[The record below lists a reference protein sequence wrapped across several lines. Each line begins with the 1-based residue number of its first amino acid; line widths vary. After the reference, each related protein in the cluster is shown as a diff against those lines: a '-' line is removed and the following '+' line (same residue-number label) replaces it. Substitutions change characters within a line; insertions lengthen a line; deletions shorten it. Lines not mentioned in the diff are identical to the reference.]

1 MNLRYYKTSYITRVK
16 KRGYY
21 SPHCFRNYCKSKCA
35 NAAVSDDDFPS
46 TSSIR
51 HRLEQ
56 FQKHFTRD
64 VVTLYTDLT
73 ETVQLNTLSIAVKT
87 DSTQRRV

>member
-1 MNLRYYKTSYITRVK
+1 MHRVK
-16 KRGYY
+16 KSEYY
-21 SPHCFRNYCKSKCA
+21 SLHCFRKYCNSKCA
-35 NAAVSDDDFPS
+35 IAAVRDDDFPS

-51 HRLEQ
+51 QRLEQ

-87 DSTQRRV
+87 DATQRRVGLRQ